1 MENGNTPTRTATDNV
16 NTVDTGTV
24 GSAKYTVPN
33 DYLRNIDLNQFPQPA
48 EGFVVR
54 AELKKTSDKGIGVF
68 ACEFIPAN
76 ASVYHCNNTLY
87 FIEEETRTI
96 LNSLPSDRERKY
108 WLEHSYGEKGQ
119 AAYDL
124 DDTIMIN
131 HSFDP
136 NLYCSK
142 EDGNYYAARDIKKGE
157 ELTEDYR
164 TYEVVP
170 FFEEI
175 YREHGVYE
183 GFLDN

>member
-76 ASVYHCNNTLY
+76 ASVYDCNNTLY
-87 FIEEETRTI
+87 TLLKKKHGPFLILYPPIENESTGWSIAMVRKGKLLTTLTTR
-96 LNSLPSDRERKY
+96 
-108 WLEHSYGEKGQ
+108 
-119 AAYDL
+119 
-124 DDTIMIN
+124 
-131 HSFDP
+131 
-136 NLYCSK
+136 
-142 EDGNYYAARDIKKGE
+142 
-157 ELTEDYR
+157 
-164 TYEVVP
+164 
-170 FFEEI
+170 
-175 YREHGVYE
+175 
-183 GFLDN
+183 